1 MIPNYVVKI
10 ESGDGVQRVI
20 DELTQLAQNGDY
32 VFRGYNKQSELLPSI
47 VREKISYKD
56 VEGELLKNF
65 EKYGSHYF
73 HANTPIDFMSYAQ
86 HFGVPTRL
94 LDFTCNPFIALSF
107 ALYTPKSKG
116 NYNEPED
123 KEYYYIRY
131 ASRSENLCESSIL
144 LNDDIYNTE
153 FTRTDSLAIRASQ
166 SIDNVT
172 DLFGKNNL
180 QRSVYSL
187 NGVNGTLDDM
197 NIETTK
203 NKRSSYSLYRSKP
216 I

>member
-1 MIPNYVVKI
+1 MLDSLIHDCVSFFYLFWSASCAFFCDFAFN
-10 ESGDGVQRVI
+10 SG
-20 DELTQLAQNGDY
+20 LFL
-32 VFRGYNKQSELLPSI
+32 
-47 VREKISYKD
+47 
-56 VEGELLKNF
+56 
-65 EKYGSHYF
+65 
-73 HANTPIDFMSYAQ
+73 HA
-86 HFGVPTRL
+86 RL
-94 LDFTCNPFIALSF
+94 H
-107 ALYTPKSKG
+107 
-116 NYNEPED
+116 

-197 NIETTK
+197 K
-203 NKRSSYSLYRSKP
+203 
-216 I
+216 

>member
-1 MIPNYVVKI
+1 MIAYLFFTC
-10 ESGDGVQRVI
+10 SGLHLARFFVI
-20 DELTQLAQNGDY
+20 L
-32 VFRGYNKQSELLPSI
+32 RSI
-47 VREKISYKD
+47 V
-56 VEGELLKNF
+56 VCF
-65 EKYGSHYF
+65 
-73 HANTPIDFMSYAQ
+73 FMRVCS
-86 HFGVPTRL
+86 
-94 LDFTCNPFIALSF
+94 
-107 ALYTPKSKG
+107 
-116 NYNEPED
+116 D
-123 KEYYYIRY
+123 KYYYIRY

-197 NIETTK
+197 K
-203 NKRSSYSLYRSKP
+203 
-216 I
+216 